1 MVRAFFITPICLFY
15 NELPLTFEGKVVTI
29 ILQIIGNVTGNI
41 TGKITV
47 IHIAIGTDKAMTIK
61 DIARLSGVSVSTVSR
76 VLNNRPDVSEESRR
90 RVRSVIENASYI
102 PNNTARDLV
111 KTKSDAIGLVVRG
124 ISNPFYT
131 DVITAIE
138 KKIENAGYTM
148 VMRQIA
154 SDTDEIQC
162 GAEMERE
169 KRLLGII
176 FLGGCQD
183 YTPER
188 LKVLNVPFVCCTY
201 TNKYGTIDSEQ
212 YSSVS
217 IEDQDE
223 AYRAVD
229 ILIKNGHRC
238 IAALVSATDDGSISQ
253 LRYQG
258 YLKALKD
265 NGIEYDPGLV
275 IEAGGFSIADAYRA
289 VAGKLNENNA
299 DFTAL
304 FTIADVMA
312 MGAMRALRE
321 RGKRVPEDC
330 SVIAIDGIAVSE
342 YIHPMLSTLCQPV
355 EEMGQKSVD
364 ILLDII
370 EGRCGNRHVVLPT
383 CFREGASIC
392 KLN

>member
-1 MVRAFFITPICLFY
+1 
-15 NELPLTFEGKVVTI
+15 
-29 ILQIIGNVTGNI
+29 
-41 TGKITV
+41 
-47 IHIAIGTDKAMTIK
+47 MTIK

-111 KTKSDAIGLVVRG
+111 KTKSDTIGLVVRG
-124 ISNPFYT
+124 VSNPFYI
-131 DVITAIE
+131 DIITAIE
-138 KKIENAGYTM
+138 KKIEQAGYTM

-154 SDTDEIQC
+154 SDADEIQC

-169 KRLLGII
+169 KRLLGIV

-188 LKVLNVPFVCCTY
+188 LKVLNVPFVCCSY
-201 TNKYGTIDSEQ
+201 SNKYGTLDGEQ

-229 ILIKNGHRC
+229 ILIKNGHRR

-258 YLKALKD
+258 YLKALED
-265 NGIEYDPGLV
+265 NGIKPDSELI
-275 IEAGGFSIADAYRA
+275 IETDGFSITDAYKAMENRLDN
-289 VAGKLNENNA
+289 GKA

-321 RGKRVPEDC
+321 RGKKVPEDC
-330 SVIAIDGIAVSE
+330 SVIAIDGIAMSE

-355 EEMGQKSVD
+355 EEMGQRSVD
-364 ILLDII
+364 ILLDMI
-370 EGRCGNRHVVLPT
+370 EGRSGNRHVVLPT
-383 CFREGASIC
+383 FFREGASIC
-392 KLN
+392 KVN

>member
-1 MVRAFFITPICLFY
+1 
-15 NELPLTFEGKVVTI
+15 
-29 ILQIIGNVTGNI
+29 
-41 TGKITV
+41 
-47 IHIAIGTDKAMTIK
+47 MTIK

-76 VLNNRPDVSEESRR
+76 VLNNRPDVSEESRS

-111 KTKSDAIGLVVRG
+111 KTKSDTIGLVVRG

-138 KKIENAGYTM
+138 KKIEHAGYTM

-154 SDTDEIQC
+154 SDADEIQC

-169 KRLLGII
+169 KRLLGIV

-188 LKVLNVPFVCCTY
+188 LKVLNVPYVCCSY
-201 TNKYGTIDSEQ
+201 SNKYGTLDGEQ

-229 ILIKNGHRC
+229 ILIKNGHRR
-238 IAALVSATDDGSISQ
+238 IAALVSSTDDGSISQ

-258 YLKALKD
+258 YLKALED
-265 NGIEYDPGLV
+265 NGIEPDRDLV
-275 IEAGGFSIADAYRA
+275 IETDGFSITDAYRA
-289 VAGKLNENNA
+289 MENRLDNGKV

-330 SVIAIDGIAVSE
+330 SVIAIDGIAMSE
-342 YIHPMLSTLCQPV
+342 YIHPMLSTLCQPM
-355 EEMGQKSVD
+355 EEMGQRSVD
-364 ILLDII
+364 ILLDMI
-370 EGRCGNRHVVLPT
+370 EGRSGNRHVVLPT

>member
-1 MVRAFFITPICLFY
+1 
-15 NELPLTFEGKVVTI
+15 
-29 ILQIIGNVTGNI
+29 
-41 TGKITV
+41 
-47 IHIAIGTDKAMTIK
+47 MTIK

-111 KTKSDAIGLVVRG
+111 KTKSDTIGLVVRG
-124 ISNPFYT
+124 VSNPFYI
-131 DVITAIE
+131 DIITAIE
-138 KKIENAGYTM
+138 KKIEQAGYTM

-154 SDTDEIQC
+154 SDADEIQC

-169 KRLLGII
+169 KRLLGIV

-188 LKVLNVPFVCCTY
+188 LKVLNVPFVCCSY
-201 TNKYGTIDSEQ
+201 SNKYGTLDGEQ

-229 ILIKNGHRC
+229 ILIKNGHRR

-258 YLKALKD
+258 YLKALED
-265 NGIEYDPGLV
+265 NGIEPDSELI
-275 IEAGGFSIADAYRA
+275 IETDGFSITDAYKAMENRLDN
-289 VAGKLNENNA
+289 GKV

-321 RGKRVPEDC
+321 RGKKVPEDC
-330 SVIAIDGIAVSE
+330 SVIAIDGIAMSE

-355 EEMGQKSVD
+355 EEMGQRSVD
-364 ILLDII
+364 ILLDMI
-370 EGRCGNRHVVLPT
+370 EGRSGNRHVVLPT
-383 CFREGASIC
+383 CFREGSSIC

>member
-1 MVRAFFITPICLFY
+1 
-15 NELPLTFEGKVVTI
+15 
-29 ILQIIGNVTGNI
+29 
-41 TGKITV
+41 
-47 IHIAIGTDKAMTIK
+47 MTIK

-90 RVRSVIENASYI
+90 RVRSVIENESYI

-131 DVITAIE
+131 DVISAIE
-138 KKIENAGYTM
+138 KEIENAGYTM

-154 SDTDEIQC
+154 SDADEIQC

-169 KRLLGII
+169 KRLLGIV

-183 YTPER
+183 YTLER
-188 LKVLNVPFVCCTY
+188 LKVLNVPFVCCSY
-201 TNKYGTIDSEQ
+201 SNKYGTLDSEQ

-217 IEDQDE
+217 IDDQDE

-229 ILIKNGHRC
+229 ILIKSGHKR

-258 YLKALKD
+258 YIKALKD
-265 NGIEYDPGLV
+265 NGIARDQSLV
-275 IEAGGFSIADAYRA
+275 IETGGFSITDAYRA
-289 VAGKLNENNA
+289 MERRLDNDDA

-321 RGKRVPEDC
+321 KGKRVPEDC
-330 SVIAIDGIAVSE
+330 SVMAIDGIAVSE

-364 ILLDII
+364 ILLDMI
-370 EGRCGNRHVVLPT
+370 EGRSGNRHVVLPT
-383 CFREGASIC
+383 CFRKGASIC
-392 KLN
+392 ELN

>member
-1 MVRAFFITPICLFY
+1 
-15 NELPLTFEGKVVTI
+15 
-29 ILQIIGNVTGNI
+29 
-41 TGKITV
+41 
-47 IHIAIGTDKAMTIK
+47 MTIK

-76 VLNNRPDVSEESRR
+76 VLNNRPDVSEESRQ
-90 RVRSVIENASYI
+90 RVRNVIENESYI

-111 KTKSDAIGLVVRG
+111 KTKSDTIGLVVRG

-138 KKIENAGYTM
+138 KKIEQAGYTM

-154 SDTDEIQC
+154 SDADEIQC

-169 KRLLGII
+169 KRLLGIV

-188 LKVLNVPFVCCTY
+188 LRVLNVPFVCCSY
-201 TNKYGTIDSEQ
+201 SNKYGTLDSEL

-229 ILIKNGHRC
+229 ILIKNGHKR
-238 IAALVSATDDGSISQ
+238 IAALVSSTDDGSISQ

-258 YLKALKD
+258 YLKALSD
-265 NGIEYDPGLV
+265 NGIERDTELV
-275 IEAGGFSIADAYRA
+275 IETDGFSIADAYKA
-289 VAGKLNENNA
+289 MENKLDNKDM

-355 EEMGQKSVD
+355 EEIGQKSVD
-364 ILLDII
+364 ILLDMI
-370 EGRCGNRHVVLPT
+370 EGRSGNRHVVLPT
-383 CFREGASIC
+383 CFREGASIR

>member
-1 MVRAFFITPICLFY
+1 
-15 NELPLTFEGKVVTI
+15 
-29 ILQIIGNVTGNI
+29 
-41 TGKITV
+41 
-47 IHIAIGTDKAMTIK
+47 MTIK

-138 KKIENAGYTM
+138 KKIEQAGYTM

-154 SDTDEIQC
+154 SDADEIQC

-169 KRLLGII
+169 KRLLGIV

-188 LKVLNVPFVCCTY
+188 LKVLNVPYVCCSY
-201 TNKYGTIDSEQ
+201 SNKYGTLDSEQ

-229 ILIKNGHRC
+229 ILIKNGHRR
-238 IAALVSATDDGSISQ
+238 IAALVSTTDDRAVSQ

-258 YLKALKD
+258 YLKALED
-265 NGIEYDPGLV
+265 NGIEQDGDM
-275 IEAGGFSIADAYRA
+275 IIRADGFSITDAYRA
-289 VAGKLNENNA
+289 MENRLDNGNVG
-299 DFTAL
+299 FTAL

-330 SVIAIDGIAVSE
+330 SVIAIDGIAISE
-342 YIHPMLSTLCQPV
+342 YIHPMLSTLCQPM
-355 EEMGQKSVD
+355 EEMGQRSVD
-364 ILLDII
+364 ILLDMI
-370 EGRCGNRHVVLPT
+370 EGRSGNRHVVLPT

>member
-1 MVRAFFITPICLFY
+1 
-15 NELPLTFEGKVVTI
+15 
-29 ILQIIGNVTGNI
+29 
-41 TGKITV
+41 
-47 IHIAIGTDKAMTIK
+47 MTIK

-90 RVRSVIENASYI
+90 RVRSIIENANYI

-124 ISNPFYT
+124 VSNPFYI

-138 KKIENAGYTM
+138 EKIEQAGYTM

-154 SDTDEIQC
+154 SDADEIQC

-169 KRLLGII
+169 KRLLGIV

-188 LKVLNVPFVCCTY
+188 LKVLNVPFVCCSY
-201 TNKYGTIDSEQ
+201 TNKYGTLDSEQ

-223 AYRAVD
+223 AYRAVE
-229 ILIKNGHRC
+229 ILIQNGHKR

-258 YLKALKD
+258 YLMALRD
-265 NGIEYDPGLV
+265 NGIAHDPGLI
-275 IEAGGFSIADAYRA
+275 IETGGFSITDAYKA
-289 VAGKLNENNA
+289 MANKLDTDET
-299 DFTAL
+299 DFTAI

-312 MGAMRALRE
+312 MGAMRAIRE

-355 EEMGQKSVD
+355 EEMGRKSVT
-364 ILLDII
+364 ILMDMI
-370 EGRCGNRHVVLPT
+370 EGRSGNRHEVLPT
-383 CFREGASIC
+383 HFREGASIC

>member
-1 MVRAFFITPICLFY
+1 
-15 NELPLTFEGKVVTI
+15 
-29 ILQIIGNVTGNI
+29 
-41 TGKITV
+41 
-47 IHIAIGTDKAMTIK
+47 MTIK

-90 RVRSVIENASYI
+90 RVRSVIENESYI

-138 KKIENAGYTM
+138 KEIENAGYTM

-154 SDTDEIQC
+154 SDADEIQC

-169 KRLLGII
+169 KRLLGIV

-183 YTPER
+183 YTSER
-188 LKVLNVPFVCCTY
+188 LKVLNVPFVCCSY
-201 TNKYGTIDSEQ
+201 SNKYGNLDSEQ

-217 IEDQDE
+217 IDDQDE

-229 ILIKNGHRC
+229 ILIKSGHRR

-258 YLKALKD
+258 YIKALKD
-265 NGIEYDPGLV
+265 NGIAQEQSLV
-275 IEAGGFSIADAYRA
+275 IETGGFSITDAYRA
-289 VAGKLNENNA
+289 MECRLDNDNA

-321 RGKRVPEDC
+321 KGKRVPEDC
-330 SVIAIDGIAVSE
+330 SVMAIDGIAVSE

-364 ILLDII
+364 ILLDMI
-370 EGRCGNRHVVLPT
+370 EGRSGNRHEVLPT
-383 CFREGASIC
+383 CFRKGASIC
-392 KLN
+392 ELN

>member
-1 MVRAFFITPICLFY
+1 
-15 NELPLTFEGKVVTI
+15 
-29 ILQIIGNVTGNI
+29 
-41 TGKITV
+41 
-47 IHIAIGTDKAMTIK
+47 MTIK

-76 VLNNRPDVSEESRR
+76 VLNNRPDVSEESRM
-90 RVRSVIENASYI
+90 RVRSVIENESYI

-124 ISNPFYT
+124 VSNPFYT

-148 VMRQIA
+148 VMRQIS
-154 SDTDEIQC
+154 SDADEIQC

-169 KRLLGII
+169 KRLLGIV

-183 YTPER
+183 YTAER
-188 LKVLNVPFVCCTY
+188 LKVLNVPFVCCSY
-201 TNKYGTIDSEQ
+201 SNKYGTLDNEQ

-229 ILIKNGHRC
+229 ILIKNGHRR

-258 YLKALKD
+258 YLMALRD
-265 NGIEYDPGLV
+265 NSIEYDPNLV
-275 IEAGGFSIADAYRA
+275 IETGGFSITDAYRA
-289 VAGKLNENNA
+289 MGNRLDSGVV

-321 RGKRVPEDC
+321 KGTRVPEDC
-330 SVIAIDGIAVSE
+330 SVIAIDGIAISE

-355 EEMGQKSVD
+355 EEMGEKSVD
-364 ILLDII
+364 ILLDMI
-370 EGRCGNRHVVLPT
+370 EGRSGNRHVVLPT

-392 KLN
+392 KLI

>member
-1 MVRAFFITPICLFY
+1 
-15 NELPLTFEGKVVTI
+15 
-29 ILQIIGNVTGNI
+29 
-41 TGKITV
+41 
-47 IHIAIGTDKAMTIK
+47 MTIK

-90 RVRSVIENASYI
+90 RVRSVIENANYI

-124 ISNPFYT
+124 VSNPFYI

-138 KKIENAGYTM
+138 EKIEQAGYTM

-154 SDTDEIQC
+154 SDADEIQC

-169 KRLLGII
+169 KRLLGIV

-188 LKVLNVPFVCCTY
+188 LKVLNVPFVCCSY
-201 TNKYGTIDSEQ
+201 SNKYGTLDSDQ

-229 ILIKNGHRC
+229 ILIKNGHRR
-238 IAALVSATDDGSISQ
+238 IGALVSATDDGSISQ

-258 YLKALKD
+258 YLRALKD
-265 NGIEYDPGLV
+265 NGIEHDSDMV
-275 IEAGGFSIADAYRA
+275 IETGGFSIADAYKA
-289 VAGKLNENNA
+289 MASKLDSTDA
-299 DFTAL
+299 DFSAI

-312 MGAMRALRE
+312 IGAMRALRE

-355 EEMGQKSVD
+355 EEMGQKSVT
-364 ILLDII
+364 ILLDMI
-370 EGRCGNRHVVLPT
+370 EGRSGNRHEVLPT
-383 CFREGASIC
+383 RFREGASIS
-392 KLN
+392 KAN

>member
-1 MVRAFFITPICLFY
+1 
-15 NELPLTFEGKVVTI
+15 
-29 ILQIIGNVTGNI
+29 
-41 TGKITV
+41 
-47 IHIAIGTDKAMTIK
+47 MTIK

-124 ISNPFYT
+124 VSNTFYI

-138 KKIENAGYTM
+138 AKIEQAGYTM

-154 SDTDEIQC
+154 SDADEIQC

-169 KRLLGII
+169 KRLLGIV

-188 LKVLNVPFVCCTY
+188 LKVLNVPFVCCSY
-201 TNKYGTIDSEQ
+201 TNKYGTLNSEQ

-229 ILIKNGHRC
+229 ILIKNGHRR
-238 IAALVSATDDGSISQ
+238 IAALVSSTDDGSVSQ
-253 LRYQG
+253 LRYHG
-258 YLKALKD
+258 YLKALRN
-265 NGIEYDPGLV
+265 NGIEYDSGLV
-275 IEAGGFSIADAYRA
+275 IETGGFSIAEAYKA
-289 VAGKLNENNA
+289 MTNKLDKETA

-312 MGAMRALRE
+312 IGAMRALRE

-342 YIHPMLSTLCQPV
+342 YIHPMLSALCQPV
-355 EEMGQKSVD
+355 EEMGQKSVA
-364 ILLDII
+364 ILLDMI
-370 EGRCGNRHVVLPT
+370 EGRSGNRHEVLPT
-383 CFREGASIC
+383 RFREGASIC
-392 KLN
+392 KVN